1 MPVPLSATL
10 RLSLLNSRI
19 PFQPTSPLYRTMGVQ
34 KRINSFFVN
43 TANKKSKATEE
54 ENGAPSTVDPSKNE
68 ASGSGA
74 GTSAAAPSGSAPTAA
89 GTSAAGPSTTAL
101 ATGSQDL
108 HSKQVSEMQ
117 SMRSQANK
125 NCALAKQVVIKA
137 ENAGTVP
144 LLTDLLIEPTWRQ
157 LLGDELSKPYFNSLQ
172 TFVQSEWNGGKL
184 IFPPKDSIFRAF
196 NSCPVNK
203 VRVVILGQDPYHDL
217 GQAQGLSFS
226 VPQGKKLP
234 SSLRNIY
241 KELKDD
247 LNCPVASHGSLE
259 KWSHQGVLLL
269 NAVLTVRAHQA
280 ASHAKKGWETFT
292 SQAIAKLSREQ
303 EGIVFILW
311 GKYAQDKGK
320 VIDTTKHF
328 IVACPHPSGLSAH
341 RGFFGSKCFS
351 KCNDLLEKNGKLPW
365 PIDWCID

>member
-1 MPVPLSATL
+1 MSLPLPASL
-10 RLSLLNSRI
+10 RPSLFNSRI
-19 PFQPTSPLYRTMGVQ
+19 HFQTISPLYKTMGVQ
-34 KRINSFFVN
+34 KRINSFFVS
-43 TANKKSKATEE
+43 TANKKSKAAEDGK
-54 ENGAPSTVDPSKNE
+54 GAPSAIDAVND
-68 ASGSGA
+68 ASVSERGA
-74 GTSAAAPSGSAPTAA
+74 TTAAGNIAAPPAA
-89 GTSAAGPSTTAL
+89 GTSAPTSTTAP
-101 ATGSQDL
+101 AANGGQDL

-117 SMRSQANK
+117 AMRSQANK

-137 ENAGTVP
+137 EKAGTVP
-144 LLTDLLIEPTWRQ
+144 SLVDLLIEPSWRQ
-157 LLGDELSKPYFNSLQ
+157 LLGDDLTKPYFQILQ
-172 TFVQSEWNGGKL
+172 RFVQSEWNGGKL

-196 NSCPVNK
+196 NSCPTNK

-226 VPQGKKLP
+226 VPEGKPLP

-247 LNCPVASHGSLE
+247 INCPIAPHGCLE
-259 KWSHQGVLLL
+259 KWSHQGVLLV

-292 SQAIAKLSREQ
+292 SQAISKLSKEQ

-320 VIDTTKHF
+320 VIDTKKHF

-351 KCNDLLEKNGKLPW
+351 QCNDLLEKSGKL
-365 PIDWCID
+365 PIDWCIE

>member
-1 MPVPLSATL
+1 MPFPLPASL
-10 RLSLLNSRI
+10 RPSSFNSRI
-19 PFQPTSPLYRTMGVQ
+19 LSQATSPLYRTMGVQ
-34 KRINSFFVN
+34 KRINSFFVS
-43 TANKKSKATEE
+43 TANKKSKATED
-54 ENGAPSTVDPSKNE
+54 ENCAPSVVDPSND
-68 ASGSGA
+68 ASGSGTGA
-74 GTSAAAPSGSAPTAA
+74 TTASGNGAAPPAA
-89 GTSAAGPSTTAL
+89 GTSGPSSTTAP
-101 ATGSQDL
+101 AANGGQDL
-108 HSKQVSEMQ
+108 HSKQVFEMQ
-117 SMRSQANK
+117 AMRAQANK

-137 ENAGTVP
+137 EQAGTVP
-144 LLTDLLIEPTWRQ
+144 SLTDLLIEPCWRQ
-157 LLGDELSKPYFNSLQ
+157 LLGDELTKPYFQNLQ
-172 TFVQSEWNGGKL
+172 SFVQSEWTGGKL

-196 NSCPVNK
+196 NSCPANK

-226 VPQGKKLP
+226 VPQGKPLP

-241 KELKDD
+241 KELKEDVS
-247 LNCPVASHGSLE
+247 CPIAPHGCLE

-292 SQAIAKLSREQ
+292 SQAISKLSKEQ

-320 VIDTTKHF
+320 VIDTKKHF
-328 IVACPHPSGLSAH
+328 IVSCPHPSGLSAH

-351 KCNDLLEKNGKLPW
+351 QCNNLLQKNGKLP
-365 PIDWCID
+365 IDWCIE